1 MTDKDFPLA
10 NLPAHIEE
18 TVRSLAQLHADHHQ
32 NATSHE
38 RAVALRGEVDPDRA
52 TAGAM
57 F

>member
-1 MTDKDFPLA
+1 MTDKDFPLG
-10 NLPAHIEE
+10 NLPAHIKE